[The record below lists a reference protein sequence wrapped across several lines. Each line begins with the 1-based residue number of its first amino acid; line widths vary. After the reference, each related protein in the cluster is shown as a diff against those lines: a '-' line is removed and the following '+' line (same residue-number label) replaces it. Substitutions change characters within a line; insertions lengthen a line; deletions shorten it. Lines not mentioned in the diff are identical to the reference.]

1 MNPGRPPR
9 RVRENLMPS
18 ENRPARGGFFIDA
31 TIFRVSDEKPLAVH
45 NSG

>member
-1 MNPGRPPR
+1 MDSARPPR
-9 RVRENLMPS
+9 RVRENLMQAK
-18 ENRPARGGFFIDA
+18 NRPARGGFFIDA